1 MMTRT
6 LEPNFTDTEDLRF
19 LNMTFAVHDSEN
31 SVVAP
36 ISTADFER
44 IEDLTDEEIM
54 CVVHEKAD
62 VLAQLKD
69 E

>member
-1 MMTRT
+1 MTRT
-6 LEPNFTDTEDLRF
+6 IEPIFTDTEDLRF
-19 LNMTFAVHDSEN
+19 LKMTFAVHDSES

-54 CVVHEKAD
+54 RVAINKAD
-62 VLAQLKD
+62 ALARLKGG
-69 E
+69 